1 MIQAFTAS
9 AVVNPDLAALASAAL
24 NPSILF
30 LYASSTAFFVLGCF
44 NWGQGGGGRAAL
56 ATHGRDGGD
65 CDCGNGRESHRYMN

>member
-30 LYASSTAFFVLGCF
+30 LYASSTAFLSSGVSTGARVVVVVRLLQPMDEMAETAIVAMVENLIGI
-44 NWGQGGGGRAAL
+44 
-56 ATHGRDGGD
+56 
-65 CDCGNGRESHRYMN
+65 